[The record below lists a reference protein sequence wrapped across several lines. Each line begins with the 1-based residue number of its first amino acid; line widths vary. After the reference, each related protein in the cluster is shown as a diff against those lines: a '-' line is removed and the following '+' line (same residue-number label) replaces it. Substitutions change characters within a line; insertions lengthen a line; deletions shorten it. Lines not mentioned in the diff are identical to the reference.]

1 MQGKGVKM
9 NEEKGMS
16 LIVKTVTRWLKGFIF
31 LFGAY
36 IVVYGHLSPG
46 GGFPGGVVFAAT
58 FILITLAFGREYA
71 LRKMGKILASELDSL
86 GALLFLL
93 IALLGIHYGGT
104 FFLNFIEKN
113 YPSGNFNLFSAGTI
127 PLCQISIGIK
137 VGASLFMVF
146 IILAVIRV
154 VFEDGKGKL
163 ITTEKKDKK

>member
-1 MQGKGVKM
+1 MQEKGVKM

-36 IVVYGHLSPG
+36 IVVFGHLSPG

-58 FILITLAFGREYA
+58 FILLTLAFGREYA
-71 LRKMGKILASELDSL
+71 LKKIGKILASELDSL
-86 GALLFLL
+86 GAILFLL
-93 IALLGIHYGGT
+93 IATLGIYFGGI
-104 FFLNFIEKN
+104 FFSNFIEKN
-113 YPSGNFNLFSAGTI
+113 YPTGNFNLFSAGII

-137 VGASLFMVF
+137 VGASLFMIF

>member
-1 MQGKGVKM
+1 M

-36 IVVYGHLSPG
+36 IVIYGHLSPG

-86 GALLFLL
+86 GAILFLL
-93 IALLGIHYGGT
+93 IALLGIYYGGT
-104 FFLNFIEKN
+104 FFLNFIEKR
-113 YPSGNFNLFSAGTI
+113 YPTGNFKLFSAGTI

-154 VFEDGKGKL
+154 VFENGKGKL

>member
-1 MQGKGVKM
+1 M

-36 IVVYGHLSPG
+36 IVIYGHLSPG

-86 GALLFLL
+86 GAILFLL
-93 IALLGIHYGGT
+93 IALLGIYYGGT
-104 FFLNFIEKN
+104 FFLNFIEKR
-113 YPSGNFNLFSAGTI
+113 YPTVNFKLFSAGTI

-154 VFEDGKGKL
+154 VFENGKGKL

>member
-31 LFGAY
+31 LFGIY
-36 IVVYGHLSPG
+36 IVIYGHLTPG
-46 GGFPGGVVFAAT
+46 GGFPGGVILAAT
-58 FILITLAFGREYA
+58 FVLVTLAFGREYA

-93 IALLGIHYGGT
+93 IALLGIYYGGT

-113 YPSGNFNLFSAGTI
+113 HPTGNFNLFSAGII
-127 PLCQISIGIK
+127 PLCQISIGMK
-137 VGASLFMVF
+137 VGASLFMIF
-146 IILAVIRV
+146 IILSVVRV
-154 VFEDGKGKL
+154 VFVDGKGKL